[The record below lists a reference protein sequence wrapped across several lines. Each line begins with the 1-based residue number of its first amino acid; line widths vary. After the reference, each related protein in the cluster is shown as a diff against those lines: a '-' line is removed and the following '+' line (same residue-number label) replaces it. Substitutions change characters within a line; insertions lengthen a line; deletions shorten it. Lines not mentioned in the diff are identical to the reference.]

1 MPTSPWDADMFT
13 VPYLAYIQTRTQR
26 YTPHRSQP
34 GRPVVLSES
43 PETFQIRPR
52 HGGYIYLVLLIGLLY
67 FHRRGYFL
75 DALSLSHLYSSSLG
89 VFGDLLFAPFA
100 QAYALCLG
108 MQPLGWGLRHGREG
122 YLAVGMD
129 E

>member
-1 MPTSPWDADMFT
+1 MLICL
-13 VPYLAYIQTRTQR
+13 PYLIYKRGHKGIRPTGVNRA
-26 YTPHRSQP
+26 S
-34 GRPVVLSES
+34 PVVLSES

-67 FHRRGYFL
+67 FQHRRGYFLL
-75 DALSLSHLYSSSLG
+75 DALSLSHLCSSSLG

>member
-1 MPTSPWDADMFT
+1 MLICL
-13 VPYLAYIQTRTQR
+13 PYLILLIYKRGHKGIRPTGVNRA
-26 YTPHRSQP
+26 S
-34 GRPVVLSES
+34 PVVLSES

-67 FHRRGYFL
+67 FHRRGYFLL